1 MMQSELEYFIAEDA
15 GEDIYPGITGN
26 RHCRAVIKAN
36 EPGVIAGVSE
46 ACQIFKYFDNTEII
60 HQVTDGASVGKNTII
75 LETSGRADGTLKGER
90 LALNF
95 IGRMSGIATLTHAFK
110 KLAGKTV
117 IAATRKTTPGFRKFE
132 KKAVILG
139 GGDPH
144 RYNLSDMVMIKDNHI
159 KLLGID
165 QAVKNAKKIAG
176 FTRKIEIEIE
186 QIKDAVLAARLGV
199 DIIMLDNCTP
209 EQIRTVMELLEK
221 ENLREKITL
230 EASGNINTKNIKEY
244 AATGIDVISI
254 GSLTH
259 SAAWLDV
266 SMSILD

>member
-1 MMQSELEYFIAEDA
+1 MMQSELEYFIAEDL
-15 GEDIYPGITGN
+15 GEDIYPGIAGN

-36 EPGVIAGVSE
+36 EPGVIVGISE
-46 ACQIFKYFDNTEII
+46 ACQIFKYFDNTEIT
-60 HQVTDGASVGKNTII
+60 HRVTDGVSVEKNTII
-75 LETSGRADGTLKGER
+75 LETSGRADGILKGER

-95 IGRMSGIATLTHAFK
+95 IGRMSGIATLTNTFK
-110 KLAGKTV
+110 KLSGKTV

-144 RYNLSDMVMIKDNHI
+144 RYNLSDMVMVKDNHI
-159 KLLGID
+159 KLLGIE

-186 QIKDAVLAARLGV
+186 QIKDAVLVARLGV

-244 AATGIDVISI
+244 TATGVDVISI